1 MKLINTQRS
10 VVFLPYKPVPEEGTR
25 RLARAVDGQLIE
37 IEETTVTNKVKGGV
51 IVPDASKLSG
61 PGELVITKAEF
72 AKLDPAAIESMGI
85 IVAG

>member
-10 VVFLPYKPVPEEGTR
+10 IVFLPFKAEPEEGTR

-51 IVPDASKLSG
+51 TVPDAGKLTG
-61 PGELVITKAEF
+61 PGELVITKAQF
-72 AKLDPAAIESMGI
+72 AKLDPAAIEAMGI
-85 IVAG
+85 IVSS